1 MTTMT
6 MFAQRD
12 LRTEMTP
19 RPVSRWRQAAVQA
32 VRPQNLIPWV
42 VVKSTL
48 AALMATNQIGFWA
61 AFTLDSAA
69 SLVVLAYG
77 WRLARSNGSR

>member
-6 MFAQRD
+6 MFTQRD
-12 LRTEMTP
+12 LRAGAAS
-19 RPVSRWRQAAVQA
+19 RPVSRWRQAVVQA

-42 VVKSTL
+42 AVKSTL

-61 AFTLDSAA
+61 AFTLDTVA
-69 SLVVLAYG
+69 SLVVLAFG
-77 WRLARSNGSR
+77 WRLARR

>member
-1 MTTMT
+1 MTTTT
-6 MFAQRD
+6 MFTQRD
-12 LRTEMTP
+12 LRASEAP
-19 RPVSRWRQAAVQA
+19 RIASRWRQAAAQA

-42 VVKSTL
+42 AVKSML

-61 AFTLDSAA
+61 AFTLDSVA

-77 WRLARSNGSR
+77 WRLARR

>member
-6 MFAQRD
+6 MFTQRD
-12 LRTEMTP
+12 LRAGEAPRMT
-19 RPVSRWRQAAVQA
+19 SRWRQAAVQA

-42 VVKSTL
+42 AVKTVL

-69 SLVVLAYG
+69 SVVVLAYG
-77 WRLARSNGSR
+77 WRLARR